1 MRYNLK
7 EKIRLDEKVAAKLEK
22 VLKGEPLKKLLGK
35 KIVKTDVRDGL
46 KMINS
51 DGDWLLIRLSGTEP
65 IVRLYAEA
73 KTQEK
78 AEKILEEGKAII

>member
-1 MRYNLK
+1 LK

-78 AEKILEEGKAII
+78 AEKILEEGKALI